1 MLPTQFNSSACSSTL
16 PTEVPAKHLH
26 PHATYIGH
34 QPSTYTSNR
43 VYKLGEFASDGWWE
57 WAMACRKEKNF
68 RQMGQEKSS
77 SILLSG
83 FAYLST

>member
-1 MLPTQFNSSACSSTL
+1 MLPTEFNSSACSSTL
-16 PTEVPAKHLH
+16 PKEVPAKYLH
-26 PHATYIGH
+26 PHVTYIGH

-43 VYKLGEFASDGWWE
+43 ACKLGEIASDSCWE
-57 WAMACRKEKNF
+57 WTMACRGEKNF

-77 SILLSG
+77 SILLLG